1 MLFDFVWADLSVCPY
16 ACFLHDIVMMRS
28 NFDTLKVPGK
38 DCKQQIFREA
48 QFLIRNNFKLEFFS

>member
-1 MLFDFVWADLSVCPY
+1 MLFVWADLSVCPY
-16 ACFLHDIVMMRS
+16 ACFLHDIVLMRS

-38 DCKQQIFREA
+38 DCKQQNEA